1 MPKNSW
7 QQKTHL
13 YPCGPFSLLWLF
25 LKSMAIG
32 LSPVCFYFCFCVSV
46 KGLFVVGVFCLF
58 SREQREKEIN
68 LGGEGVRE
76 DLEEMTEWK
85 YMIKVYEKINKN

>member
-1 MPKNSW
+1 MV
-7 QQKTHL
+7 
-13 YPCGPFSLLWLF
+13 LL
-25 LKSMAIG
+25 
-32 LSPVCFYFCFCVSV
+32 PVCFYFYFCFCVSV
-46 KGLFVVGVFCLF
+46 KGLFVFGVLCLF

-85 YMIKVYEKINKN
+85 YMIKIYEKINKN

>member
-1 MPKNSW
+1 MD
-7 QQKTHL
+7 
-13 YPCGPFSLLWLF
+13 LF
-25 LKSMAIG
+25 L
-32 LSPVCFYFCFCVSV
+32 CFGFWGEHGYWFFCLFVFIFIFCVCVSV
-46 KGLFVVGVFCLF
+46 KGLFLFGVLCLF

-85 YMIKVYEKINKN
+85 YMIKIYEKINKN